1 MKRII
6 FIMAAALCLAACNQ
20 NEPTDTKK
28 GGNTT
33 SLHQPSDPASWSP
46 EGKRYVRDLSVSH
59 GYDCLFQVVWFR
71 TGDSAV
77 IYDST
82 TPDIMQ
88 MDERIIHCSYT
99 IDYPNVPM
107 IFEGGGS
114 QPDNFHFADTLTLY
128 NPNEPWAFILSN

>member
-1 MKRII
+1 MKKYL
-6 FIMAAALCLAACNQ
+6 FFAFAAICLMACNQ
-20 NEPTDTKK
+20 NTPDDTKK
-28 GGNTT
+28 GGDTT
-33 SLHQPSDPASWSP
+33 SQHQPSDPASWSP
-46 EGKRYVRDLSVSH
+46 IGKRYVRDLSVSH

-107 IFEGGGS
+107 NFFKDFY
-114 QPDNFHFADTLTLY
+114 QPDNFHFTDTLTLY
-128 NPNEPWAFILSN
+128 NPSEPWAFILTN